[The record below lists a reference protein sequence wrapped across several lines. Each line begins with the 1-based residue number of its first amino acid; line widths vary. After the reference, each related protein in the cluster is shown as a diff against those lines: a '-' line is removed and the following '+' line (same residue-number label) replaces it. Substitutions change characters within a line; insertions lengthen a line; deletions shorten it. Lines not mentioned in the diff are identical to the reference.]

1 MLSKLLFQREF
12 HDFRMK
18 TFDSNDEV
26 VFAVIGG
33 DFNVDNISPGK
44 FIEIPLISVRLET
57 LLNFFYCKKITG
69 DAPTRDHILFND
81 FIDYPM
87 LNPGQDKPW
96 SIGTEHRQL
105 RMYDDE
111 LTCPDKMR
119 KMMMDNV
126 LRRHFI
132 IDADVKASRTNQ
144 NDFFTISKKYFCM
157 NLGTNN
163 RFDVL
168 WTKA

>member
-57 LLNFFYCKKITG
+57 LLNFFYCKKKQEMLQPATTFFLTTSSIT
-69 DAPTRDHILFND
+69 P
-81 FIDYPM
+81 
-87 LNPGQDKPW
+87 
-96 SIGTEHRQL
+96 
-105 RMYDDE
+105 
-111 LTCPDKMR
+111 C
-119 KMMMDNV
+119 
-126 LRRHFI
+126 
-132 IDADVKASRTNQ
+132 
-144 NDFFTISKKYFCM
+144 
-157 NLGTNN
+157 
-163 RFDVL
+163 
-168 WTKA
+168 